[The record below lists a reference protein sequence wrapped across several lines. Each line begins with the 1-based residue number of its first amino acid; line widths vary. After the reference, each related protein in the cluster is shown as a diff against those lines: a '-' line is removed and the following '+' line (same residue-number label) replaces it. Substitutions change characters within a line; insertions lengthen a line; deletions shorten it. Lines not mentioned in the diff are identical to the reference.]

1 MTAPIV
7 FELVSGVGIITLN
20 RPDRHNAMNDEA
32 SALLGSTFQEALRNP
47 DVRAILMRGAG
58 KSFCSGRDTSVLGHR
73 VQDESDYHFVRR
85 HQEFRLT
92 ILESP
97 KPVVAAV
104 KGAAIGGGCEM
115 ALAADIRVASTDLK
129 MALPEIN
136 YGLLPDTG
144 GTQYLTNLIG
154 PARAK
159 YMVMTGAR
167 IDGQTA
173 LDWGAVDFLL
183 PPEDVDAKALQIATD
198 IAAKPPIALAMAKSM
213 IDQGMAGAVRS
224 GLTQELLAQT
234 ALFKTDDYAEARAA
248 VREGRK
254 PVYKGR

>member
-32 SALLGSTFQEALRNP
+32 SALLGSTFQETLRNP

-115 ALAADIRVASTDLK
+115 ALAADMRVASTDLK

-144 GTQYLTNLIG
+144 GTQFDQFNWACPRKIYGN
-154 PARAK
+154 
-159 YMVMTGAR
+159 
-167 IDGQTA
+167 DGC
-173 LDWGAVDFLL
+173 
-183 PPEDVDAKALQIATD
+183 TD
-198 IAAKPPIALAMAKSM
+198 
-213 IDQGMAGAVRS
+213 
-224 GLTQELLAQT
+224 
-234 ALFKTDDYAEARAA
+234 
-248 VREGRK
+248 
-254 PVYKGR
+254 